1 MRAVLQS
8 VDDVYTGAHSVEP
21 SSRYTSLAHLPG
33 FDTVTRD
40 DLAYF
45 AALVCC
51 AELLHEQTDASL
63 SQLLVAPVSMSDC
76 LLTGSSVC
84 FDCFPTCCQGPPLIC
99 LFGCAQGWV
108 CLQMDSY
115 SFNFPNDGDEILRV
129 QLVPLLDLI
138 NHGDDPNIALSRD
151 QDSSSYVAT
160 ALRPIR

>member
-1 MRAVLQS
+1 MCTLGLTRLSPAVDTLHWR
-8 VDDVYTGAHSVEP
+8 TF
-21 SSRYTSLAHLPG
+21 LALILSHGMILHTLLPWY
-33 FDTVTRD
+33 V
-40 DLAYF
+40 
-45 AALVCC
+45 C

-76 LLTGSSVC
+76 LLTGSSVY